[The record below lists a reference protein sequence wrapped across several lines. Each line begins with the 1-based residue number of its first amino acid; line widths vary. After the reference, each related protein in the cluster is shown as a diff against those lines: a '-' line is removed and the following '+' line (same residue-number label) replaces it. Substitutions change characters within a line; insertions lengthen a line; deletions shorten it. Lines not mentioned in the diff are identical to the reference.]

1 MVYLIAECNRKFYS
15 PYRVK
20 NYMVYLVWLPMPH
33 LESIQVWLKVLQL
46 SLWNRF
52 HLFFEA
58 YNLLLSSK
66 NLR

>member
-1 MVYLIAECNRKFYS
+1 MVYLIAECNKNS
-15 PYRVK
+15 IVPRVK